1 MGRSAESY
9 SLLRDLLRESWLLSL
24 DYRPQACSHRRTINR
39 HQDRRSTPIDRSVQ
53 GHPNTTRPREA
64 PKSCPNR
71 CCQGAMG
78 EGWYLGKVAGERVGQ
93 EAKPE
98 GTQKGSYGL
107 REIQGHEIE
116 KATAIRGPKVVGK
129 GYGFGLE
136 GVCWFGAAIMTALGC
151 WIPLLSGKLCILRQ

>member
-78 EGWYLGKVAGERVGQ
+78 KAGI
-93 EAKPE
+93 EAKWQE
-98 GTQKGSYGL
+98 SAWAKKRSQKERRKALTDFERFKVMRL
-107 REIQGHEIE
+107 RKQQRFEVRKSLAKV
-116 KATAIRGPKVVGK
+116 KASA
-129 GYGFGLE
+129 
-136 GVCWFGAAIMTALGC
+136 
-151 WIPLLSGKLCILRQ
+151 